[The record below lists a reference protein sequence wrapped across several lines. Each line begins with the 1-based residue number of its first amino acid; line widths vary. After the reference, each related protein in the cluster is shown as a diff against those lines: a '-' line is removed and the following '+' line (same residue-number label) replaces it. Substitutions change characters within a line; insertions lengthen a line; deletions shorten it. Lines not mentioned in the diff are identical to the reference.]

1 MSVSRF
7 PTTDDNIRA
16 ALAHLAEG
24 GTVVV
29 ADDKDRENEGD
40 LVCAAKHMTDE
51 TMVFFLRHGSGIV
64 CTPMSNE
71 RATQLDLP
79 LMVEDNTE
87 SHCTAFTVTVDHTDV
102 STGISATDRAITV
115 RALGS
120 AATRPEHLRRPGHVF
135 PLRAQAG
142 GVLKRAGHTEA
153 ATDLLAM
160 AGLGDVAAITELVDT
175 DGVPMAGRRLI
186 EFAAEHGLPYL
197 DIVDLVRYRRR
208 TDQLIERT
216 GEARMPT
223 DHGLFNAVCFR
234 SVHDGIEHVALTMGD
249 LAAANAS
256 EAGTLVRVHSEC
268 LTGDLFGSQ
277 RCDCGS
283 QMQAALRTIA
293 EEGTGAVI
301 YLRGHEGRGI
311 GLGHKLQAYQLQD
324 RGRDTVDANVD
335 LGLPVDDRDYGV
347 GAAILTDLGVNR
359 VRLITNNPHKYS
371 GLGGYDLE
379 LVDRV
384 ASRPSVTPENIG
396 YLRTKRDRLGHVIDL
411 PPVALA

>member
-1 MSVSRF
+1 
-7 PTTDDNIRA
+7 
-16 ALAHLAEG
+16 
-24 GTVVV
+24 
-29 ADDKDRENEGD
+29 
-40 LVCAAKHMTDE
+40 
-51 TMVFFLRHGSGIV
+51 
-64 CTPMSNE
+64 
-71 RATQLDLP
+71 
-79 LMVEDNTE
+79 
-87 SHCTAFTVTVDHTDV
+87 
-102 STGISATDRAITV
+102 
-115 RALGS
+115 
-120 AATRPEHLRRPGHVF
+120 
-135 PLRAQAG
+135 
-142 GVLKRAGHTEA
+142 
-153 ATDLLAM
+153 
-160 AGLGDVAAITELVDT
+160 
-175 DGVPMAGRRLI
+175 
-186 EFAAEHGLPYL
+186 
-197 DIVDLVRYRRR
+197 
-208 TDQLIERT
+208 
-216 GEARMPT
+216 MPT